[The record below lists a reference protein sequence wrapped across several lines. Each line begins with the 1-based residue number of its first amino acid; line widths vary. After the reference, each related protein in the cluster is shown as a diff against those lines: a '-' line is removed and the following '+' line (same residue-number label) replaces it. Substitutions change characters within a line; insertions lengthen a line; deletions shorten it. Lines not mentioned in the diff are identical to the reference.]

1 MDTAVASRG
10 SSGQN
15 TLNEEM
21 IEKTI
26 ATSSLLSGGLL
37 NPLQQTQF
45 ITLVKKFS
53 VLLPL
58 SRFIR
63 MPRPLMDVDKLWI
76 GEPVTESV
84 DEATD
89 TGNLSR
95 AKFQRIVLRAQK
107 LRSAWNITT
116 EVLQGNIEQNEFEQ
130 TVMNTM
136 VERISTDLEDLAIN
150 GDITTVGT
158 TPRDRLLRRLNG
170 WATQTESA
178 HLLDVKGASIQK
190 GIFSE
195 MKRRIPKQYKNDPG
209 LRWLVGDAIA
219 TDWADVVSDRGT
231 ILGDAALQGAEMS
244 PLGTPMIRVPLIPD
258 DAPIAITAAT
268 AAEFLGAE
276 YGPFQITSSNDT
288 LILNI
293 DAIGLVTVTLSHGTL
308 NTSEVARQ
316 INVALKTAFPALIL
330 VDVARDDREGRL
342 LLVSPT
348 TGGASTILLSPVAAT
363 SQAYST
369 LGLLP
374 ANDPVVTPFPPVP
387 GVTHTGA
394 AAGTSNTVY
403 EGSFLLL
410 ANPKNFIFGILD
422 GTRIFTE
429 FNKNT
434 DQIETIVYNQADAQV
449 ENVDAIVK
457 TKNIRRRTLVM

>member
-1 MDTAVASRG
+1 MPETATRG
-10 SSGQN
+10 GVGG
-15 TLNEEM
+15 LNEEM

-26 ATSSLLSGGLL
+26 QTSDLLSGGVL

-53 VLLPL
+53 VLLPI

-95 AKFQRIVLRAQK
+95 AKYQRIVLRAQK
-107 LRSAWNITT
+107 VRSAWNITT

-136 VERISTDLEDLAIN
+136 VERIATDMEDLGIN
-150 GDITTVGT
+150 GDVTTVGT

-170 WATQTESA
+170 WNVATEGA
-178 HLLDVKGASIQK
+178 HIVDVKGASIQK

-195 MKRRIPKQYKNDPG
+195 SKRRMPKQYKNDPG

-231 ILGDAALQGAEMS
+231 ILGDAALQGAEMA
-244 PLGTPMIRVPLIPD
+244 PLGTPMIRIPLIPD
-258 DAPIAITAAT
+258 DAPITITQAT
-268 AAEFLGAE
+268 RAEWLGAE
-276 YGPFQITSSNDT
+276 YGPFVITSANDT
-288 LILNI
+288 LLMQV
-293 DAIGLVTVTLSHGTL
+293 DALPGPGVTITLTHGTL
-308 NTSEVARQ
+308 NAVEVARQ
-316 INVALKTAFPALIL
+316 INAALKAAIPTLTQ
-330 VDVARDDREGRL
+330 DVVRDDREGRL
-342 LLVSPT
+342 LMESPT
-348 TGGASTILLSPVAAT
+348 MGVASTITILPVATA
-363 SQAYST
+363 SQAYTT
-369 LGLLP
+369 LGLLG
-374 ANDPVVTPFPPVP
+374 APPVIP
-387 GVTHTGA
+387 PPFWPVAPVTHTGA
-394 AAGTSNTVY
+394 AAGTANTVY
-403 EGSFLLL
+403 EGSYIWLV
-410 ANPKNFIFGILD
+410 NPKNFIWGVLD

-434 DQIETIVYNQADAQV
+434 DQIETIVYNQVDAQV
-449 ENVDAIVK
+449 ENVDAVVK
-457 TKNIRRRTLVM
+457 VKNLRRRTLVL

>member
-1 MDTAVASRG
+1 MNAVAKG
-10 SSGQN
+10 
-15 TLNEEM
+15 TLNEEL

-26 ATSSLLSGGLL
+26 ATSDLLTGGLL
-37 NPLQQTQF
+37 NPVQQTQF
-45 ITLVKKFS
+45 VTLVKKFS
-53 VLLPL
+53 VLLPQ

-63 MPRPLMDVDKLWI
+63 MPRPLMDIDKLWI

-130 TVMNTM
+130 TIMNTM
-136 VERISTDLEDLAIN
+136 VERISTDMEDLAIN
-150 GDITTVGT
+150 GDVTTVGT
-158 TPRDRLLRRLNG
+158 SPRDRLLRRLNG
-170 WATQTESA
+170 WNLQTEGA
-178 HLLDVKGASIQK
+178 HLVDVKGASIQK

-195 MKRRIPKQYKNDPG
+195 MKRRMPKQYKNDPG
-209 LRWLVGDAIA
+209 LRWIVGDAVA

-244 PLGTPMIRVPLIPD
+244 PLGTPLVRIPLIPD
-258 DAPIAITAAT
+258 DAPITITQAT
-268 AAEFLGAE
+268 SAEFLGSE
-276 YGPFQITSSNDT
+276 FQPYIITSSNDT
-288 LILNI
+288 IKLRV
-293 DAIGLVTVTLSHGTL
+293 DGLPALGVTIVLSHGTL
-308 NTSEVARQ
+308 NAVEVARQ
-316 INVALKTAFPALIL
+316 INAALKAAIPTLL

-348 TGGASTILLSPVAAT
+348 IGAASSLRLMPVAAA
-363 SQAYST
+363 SQAYTT
-369 LGLLP
+369 LGLLGP
-374 ANDPVVTPFPPVP
+374 NSIPVDPFPAADVLK
-387 GVTHTGA
+387 TGA
-394 AAGTSNTVY
+394 ASGTPNTVF
-403 EGSFLLL
+403 EGSFMWLV
-410 ANPKNFIFGILD
+410 NPKNFIWGILD

-434 DQIETIVYNQADAQV
+434 DQIETIVYNQVDAQV

-457 TKNIRRRTLVM
+457 CKNIRRRTLIL

>member
-1 MDTAVASRG
+1 METAAHGRG
-10 SSGQN
+10 SAG
-15 TLNEEM
+15 LNEEM

-26 ATSSLLSGGLL
+26 TTGDLLTGGLL
-37 NPLQQTQF
+37 NPIQQTQF

-53 VLLPL
+53 VLLPI

-89 TGNLSR
+89 TGNLAR

-136 VERISTDLEDLAIN
+136 VERIATDLEDLGIN
-150 GDITTVGT
+150 GDTTTVGA

-170 WATQTESA
+170 WNVQTEGA
-178 HLLDVKGASIQK
+178 HILDVKGSSIQK

-195 MKRRIPKQYKNDPG
+195 MKRRMPKQYKNDPG

-231 ILGDAALQGAEMS
+231 ILGDAALQGAEMA

-258 DAPIAITAAT
+258 DAPITILQAT
-268 AAEFLGAE
+268 KAEFLGSE
-276 YGPFQITSSNDT
+276 FGPFVISSANDT
-288 LILNI
+288 IKLKV
-293 DAIGLVTVTLSHGTL
+293 DGAPGAGVTIVLTHGTL
-308 NTSEVARQ
+308 NTVEVARQ
-316 INVALKTAFPALIL
+316 INAALKAAIATL
-330 VDVARDDREGRL
+330 VDDVARDDREGRL
-342 LLVSPT
+342 LMESPT
-348 TGGASTILLSPVAAT
+348 VGAASQITLMPVLVG
-363 SQAYST
+363 SQAYTT
-369 LGLLP
+369 LGLLGAP
-374 ANDPVVTPFPPVP
+374 PTPPPVNWP
-387 GVTHTGA
+387 VADVNHDGA
-394 AAGTSNTVY
+394 AAGDPNTVY
-403 EGSFLLL
+403 EGSYLWLV
-410 ANPKNFIFGILD
+410 NPKNFVWGILD

-434 DQIETIVYNQADAQV
+434 DQIETIVYNQVDAQV
-449 ENVDAIVK
+449 ENVDAVVK
-457 TKNIRRRTLVM
+457 AKNIRRRTLVI

>member
-1 MDTAVASRG
+1 MSETATRG
-10 SSGQN
+10 VGG
-15 TLNEEM
+15 LNEEM

-26 ATSSLLSGGLL
+26 ATSDLLSGGML

-107 LRSAWNITT
+107 VRSAWNITT
-116 EVLQGNIEQNEFEQ
+116 EVLQGNIEQNEFES
-130 TVMNTM
+130 TIMNTM
-136 VERISTDLEDLAIN
+136 VERIATDMEDLGIN
-150 GDITTVGT
+150 GDTTTVGT

-170 WATQTESA
+170 WNVATEGA
-178 HLLDVKGASIQK
+178 HIVDVKGSSIQK

-195 MKRRIPKQYKNDPG
+195 AKRRMPKQYKNDPG
-209 LRWLVGDAIA
+209 LRWLVGDAVA

-258 DAPIAITAAT
+258 DAPITILQAT
-268 AAEFLGAE
+268 RAEWLGAE
-276 YGPFQITSSNDT
+276 FGPFVITSSNDT
-288 LILNI
+288 LLLQV
-293 DAIGLVTVTLSHGTL
+293 DGLPGPGVTIVLTHGTL
-308 NTSEVARQ
+308 NTVEVARQ
-316 INVALKTAFPALIL
+316 INAALKAAIPTL
-330 VDVARDDREGRL
+330 VQDVARDDREGRL
-342 LLVSPT
+342 LIESPT
-348 TGGASTILLSPVAAT
+348 MGGASTITVLSVAT
-363 SQAYST
+363 GIQAYTT
-369 LGLLP
+369 LGLLGAP
-374 ANDPVVTPFPPVP
+374 PFPGPPPFWPVAP
-387 GVTHTGA
+387 VTHTGA
-394 AAGTSNTVY
+394 VAGTANTVY
-403 EGSFLLL
+403 EGSFIWLV
-410 ANPKNFIFGILD
+410 NPKNFIWGILD

-434 DQIETIVYNQADAQV
+434 DQIETIVYNQVDAQT
-449 ENVDAIVK
+449 ENVDAVVK
-457 TKNIRRRTLVM
+457 VKNIRRRTLVI

>member
-1 MDTAVASRG
+1 MQDMATRG
-10 SSGQN
+10 GVGG
-15 TLNEEM
+15 LNEEM

-26 ATSSLLSGGLL
+26 QSSDLLSGGLL

-53 VLLPL
+53 VLLPI

-95 AKFQRIVLRAQK
+95 AKYQRIVLRAQK
-107 LRSAWNITT
+107 VRSAWNITT

-130 TVMNTM
+130 TIMNTM
-136 VERISTDLEDLAIN
+136 VERIATDMEDLAIN
-150 GDITTVGT
+150 GDVTTVGN

-170 WATQTESA
+170 WNVQSEGA
-178 HLLDVKGASIQK
+178 HIVDVKGASIQK

-195 MKRRIPKQYKNDPG
+195 AKRRMPKQYKNDPG

-231 ILGDAALQGAEMS
+231 ILGDAALQGAEMA
-244 PLGTPMIRVPLIPD
+244 PLGTPMIRIPLIPD
-258 DAPIAITAAT
+258 DAPITILQAT
-268 AAEFLGAE
+268 RAEFLGAE
-276 YGPFQITSSNDT
+276 YGPFVITSANDT
-288 LILNI
+288 IKLQV
-293 DAIGLVTVTLSHGTL
+293 DGLPALGITITLTHGTL
-308 NTSEVARQ
+308 NAVEVARQ
-316 INVALKTAFPALIL
+316 INAALKAAIPTLT
-330 VDVARDDREGRL
+330 VDVVRDDREGRL
-342 LLVSPT
+342 LFESPT
-348 TGGASTILLSPVAAT
+348 VGALSSITLMPTPTVA
-363 SQAYST
+363 QAYTT
-369 LGLLP
+369 LGLL
-374 ANDPVVTPFPPVP
+374 AAPPVP
-387 GVTHTGA
+387 APPNWPIANVTHSGA
-394 AAGTSNTVY
+394 AAGTANTVY
-403 EGSFLLL
+403 EGSFIWLV
-410 ANPKNFIFGILD
+410 NPKNFIWGVLD

-434 DQIETIVYNQADAQV
+434 DQIETIVYNQVDGQV
-449 ENVDAIVK
+449 ENVDAVVK
-457 TKNIRRRTLVM
+457 VKNLRRRTLVL